1 MIIGN
6 MILDT
11 QESQVTKGGLTVNKR
26 FVLLEVTKNFSSIPC
41 IPRSL
46 PQPVNFQT
54 LVAGLH
60 DDPGIWKFNGR
71 LFIKFPFFW
80 LFQCYFLDVIVG

>member
-1 MIIGN
+1 
-6 MILDT
+6 
-11 QESQVTKGGLTVNKR
+11 
-26 FVLLEVTKNFSSIPC
+26 
-41 IPRSL
+41 L

-60 DDPGIWKFNGR
+60 DDPGIWKFNRR

-80 LFQCYFLDVIVG
+80 LFQCYFSSIPFISRSLPQPVNFLNARSWSPWCPRVLKI